1 MSEIINAK
9 KYIASL
15 DIGTTSIRCFIY
27 DINVHI
33 VGRACANVIFFV
45 VQFSFMS
52 FSLCK
57 MIKQKCKNSFIFIR

>member
-1 MSEIINAK
+1 MDENSHDQ

-33 VGRACANVIFFV
+33 VGRACANVWF
-45 VQFSFMS
+45 
-52 FSLCK
+52 
-57 MIKQKCKNSFIFIR
+57 NIRLEIE

>member
-1 MSEIINAK
+1 MNENSHDQ

-33 VGRACANVIFFV
+33 VGRACANVWF
-45 VQFSFMS
+45 
-52 FSLCK
+52 
-57 MIKQKCKNSFIFIR
+57 NIRLEIE